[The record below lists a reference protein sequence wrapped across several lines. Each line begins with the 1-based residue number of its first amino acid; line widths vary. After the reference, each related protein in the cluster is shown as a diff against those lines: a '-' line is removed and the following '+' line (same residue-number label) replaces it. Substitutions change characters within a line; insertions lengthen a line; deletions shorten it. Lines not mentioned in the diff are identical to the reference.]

1 MDFFDD
7 EFLQRMKVIQKNL
20 QFLASPQFYNNVV
33 NVISQFTTVLSR
45 LSIQQDNVDWQ
56 RIAELI
62 GNVVSQ
68 TEKITLALVSRADTL
83 PSDNR
88 INSESL
94 AASIEEALSLVPD
107 DFEQR
112 QEAQN
117 VIAELHS
124 SQRVKIDS
132 STVLSILGIVLSLIS
147 LVFTYQSSKQTD
159 ETLFRQ
165 ERSILEIQ
173 EDNQESQELLR
184 SLYDMVEELYN
195 QALDLPEAD
204 DTFSDFTDE
213 DDSDSIR

>member
-7 EFLQRMKVIQKNL
+7 EFFQKMKVIQKNL

-45 LSIQQDNVDWQ
+45 LSIQQDNIDWQ

-62 GNVVSQ
+62 GNFASHAD
-68 TEKITLALVSRADTL
+68 TIALALVSRADT
-83 PSDNR
+83 PSSANHID
-88 INSESL
+88 SESL
-94 AASIEEALSLVPD
+94 AASIEEALTLVPD

-112 QEAQN
+112 QEAQDA
-117 VIAELHS
+117 IDKLHS
-124 SQRVKIDS
+124 SPRNKIDIG
-132 STVLSILGIVLSLIS
+132 TALAILSILLTLIFELYS
-147 LVFTYQSSKQTD
+147 CQSSKQT
-159 ETLFRQ
+159 EEILLRQ
-165 ERSILEIQ
+165 EQSISEIQ
-173 EDNQESQELLR
+173 ESTQESQDLLH

>member
-45 LSIQQDNVDWQ
+45 LSIQQDNIDWQ